1 MIVDVSGGHSYL
13 GGMILINFIKEVL
26 NMTDRKAVHYGQLE
40 IIPGITCDAYV
51 LDDGTP
57 VMSERGTADLLG
69 MKQSSLQS
77 VTVTGVPKTLKPFIS
92 KDFSV
97 TVTLV
102 EVAAKNSPHKG
113 RKITVYDSNFVE
125 SLMCAYAMAIGHNV
139 LQKNQLHIGRR
150 CVLLQSAL
158 VRTVLESAIKEAC
171 GIPAKIQETAQKH
184 YTDIVELMKESGLKC
199 SVDGDIAIKTDIT
212 DFLDIPQ
219 STLNSFLSKH
229 RSKIEPIKLE
239 RATIR
244 AIGSMAGRMNG
255 YCLKD
260 VGTIALGMD
269 SVIGIELKE
278 KMFGSVSS
286 LAKFETKG
294 EIEWQK
300 VLGKVFAGFGFHHNY
315 TLNGYRVDFY
325 VEELNLICECNGY
338 DNHIHYNQTQERERE
353 KYLNKNY
360 RVVRFHHLTDLET
373 LVNGILHAQVG
384 TVVKLYDVGHVY
396 SGHSQSAALDVQ

>member
-1 MIVDVSGGHSYL
+1 
-13 GGMILINFIKEVL
+13 
-26 NMTDRKAVHYGQLE
+26 MTERKAIHYGPVEL
-40 IIPGITCDAYV
+40 IHGTICDGYV
-51 LDDGTP
+51 LDDGIA

-69 MKQSSLQS
+69 MDHKTLQAM
-77 VTVTGVPKTLKPFIS
+77 GGNWPPKTLKPFTDGGWS
-92 KDFSV
+92 MGGN
-97 TVTLV
+97 LV
-102 EVAAKNSPHKG
+102 EVVAKNSPYQG
-113 RKITVYDSNFVE
+113 RKIAVYTAETIEMLISTYATA
-125 SLMCAYAMAIGHNV
+125 LAYRGLRAN
-139 LQKNQLHIGRR
+139 QKHIGER
-150 CVLLQSAL
+150 CVLLLKSL
-158 VRTVLESAIKEAC
+158 IRTAIDIAIKEAC

-199 SVDGDIAIKTDIT
+199 SVEGDIAIKTDIT
-212 DFLDIPQ
+212 DFLDIPP
-219 STLNSFLSKH
+219 STLNSFLRKH

-239 RATIR
+239 RAAIL
-244 AIGSMAGRMNG
+244 AIGSKAGRLNG

-300 VLGKVFAGFGFHHNY
+300 VLGKIFAGFGFHHNY
-315 TLNGYRVDFY
+315 TINGYRVDFY
-325 VEELNLICECNGY
+325 VDELNLICECNGY
-338 DNHIHYNQTQERERE
+338 DNNIHYNQTQEKQREE
-353 KYLNKNY
+353 YLNKNY

-396 SGHSQSAALDVQ
+396 SGSSQL